1 MADAGEV
8 SAEDGG
14 VVIAEVVVVVVVVIA
29 EVTGIVQ
36 AVVT

>member
-1 MADAGEV
+1 MDAGEV
-8 SAEDGG
+8 SAEDEG
-14 VVIAEVVVVVVVVIA
+14 VVIAEVVVVVVVVVIA